1 MGGGE
6 AAAPAE
12 LPSEKTE
19 TYTTS
24 IRQHAPPPVIQSCEC
39 EGKSLIRTIIRQLWI
54 DLRGLMYVS
63 HGHLLHK
70 ATVMPVMVN
79 GVFAF
84 FKSWDGKNNIF
95 FKS

>member
-39 EGKSLIRTIIRQLWI
+39 EGKSLIRTIISY
-54 DLRGLMYVS
+54 G
-63 HGHLLHK
+63 
-70 ATVMPVMVN
+70 
-79 GVFAF
+79 
-84 FKSWDGKNNIF
+84 
-95 FKS
+95 